1 MSRSLVCGVRKGLE
15 DAPRAAS
22 LGVMQGSIQR
32 ARFASSSASPAFG
45 GGLQGSRNPSGFGY
59 GTRFC
64 HAMFTRHERT
74 L

>member
-1 MSRSLVCGVRKGLE
+1 MHL
-15 DAPRAAS
+15 APRGS
-22 LGVMQGSIQR
+22 GVIFEWHPPHGSRVMQGSIQR
-32 ARFASSSASPAFG
+32 ARFACAECAPSLG
-45 GGLQGSRNPSGFGY
+45 GRVHESRNPSGFGH